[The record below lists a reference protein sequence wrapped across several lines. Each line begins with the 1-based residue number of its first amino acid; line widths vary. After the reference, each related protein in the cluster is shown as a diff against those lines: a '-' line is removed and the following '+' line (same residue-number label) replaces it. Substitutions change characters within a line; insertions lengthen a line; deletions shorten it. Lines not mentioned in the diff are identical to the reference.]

1 MRNIN
6 VSASQSGLR
15 DIWYR
20 FKKNKPALIGLIVI
34 VIIALIAIFAQVIAD
49 YQSKAIQ
56 MYPIERLQTPSW
68 QHIFGTDQF
77 GRDLFARTIHGAR
90 VSLTFGLTCAA
101 LGMIGGSV
109 IGASAA
115 YFGGAVDNIIM
126 RIVDVIMSIPGILLT
141 LALITV
147 LGQGLRNMIIA
158 MTIGMVPGFSRIVRA
173 LVLTIVRQEYV
184 EAAKATGCSSF
195 RIIFVHVL
203 PNAVAMIIVY
213 ATMNIAGLIIGAA
226 SLSFIGMGVQP
237 PEPEWGSM
245 VAEATTYMR
254 LYPHVVLVPGLSI
267 VITALSFNL
276 FGDGLADAL
285 DPRMR
290 D

>member
-1 MRNIN
+1 MKKIDVNN
-6 VSASQSGLR
+6 QSGFS

-20 FKKNKPALIGLIVI
+20 FKKNKPAVIGLIVI
-34 VIIALIAIFAQVIAD
+34 SFIIIVALLADLIAD
-49 YQSKAIQ
+49 YDTVAIQ
-56 MYPIERLQTPSW
+56 MVPQDRLQSPSAE
-68 QHIFGTDQF
+68 HIFGTDQY
-77 GRDLFARTIHGAR
+77 GRDLFARIIHGAR

-101 LGMIGGSV
+101 LGMIGGSL
-109 IGASAA
+109 IGASSA
-115 YFGGAVDNIIM
+115 YFGGKIDNIIM
-126 RIVDVIMSIPGILLT
+126 RIIDVIMSIPGILLT

-147 LGQGLRNMIIA
+147 LGLGLKNMIIA
-158 MTIGMVPGFSRIVRA
+158 MTIGMVPGFSRIIRA

-184 EAAKATGCSSF
+184 EAAKACGASNI
-195 RIIFVHVL
+195 RIIIFHVL

-237 PEPEWGSM
+237 PTPEWGSM
-245 VAEATTYMR
+245 VAESTTYMR